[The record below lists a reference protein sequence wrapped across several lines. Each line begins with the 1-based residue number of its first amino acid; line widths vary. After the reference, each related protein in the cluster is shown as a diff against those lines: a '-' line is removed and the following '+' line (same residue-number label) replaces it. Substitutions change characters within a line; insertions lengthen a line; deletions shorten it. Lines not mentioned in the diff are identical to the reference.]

1 MSGQHPLPCSGHSRG
16 NGVPGTGAG
25 SVAHR
30 EAGGGCVRAA
40 PTARHERL
48 GGHVSLGSSLR
59 TMRCKHLRKL
69 DGLRSFCCFQFAST
83 KARRGMCGAP
93 PARPSSQVAGLIT
106 YRWILSRSV
115 TFQRLSKS
123 ICLQVS
129 GVQQGALARRLCGR
143 TFSNQWGQYSG
154 AGACCALEA
163 AGLPAG
169 TAASL
174 CARHLPSSPRQRWM
188 PSALPTGGCC
198 CLVLS
203 RFGTFLRVDL
213 HAHTHTASMRICVS
227 VAASWKCLFR
237 SRAHSA
243 PGRLSDH

>member
-1 MSGQHPLPCSGHSRG
+1 MGYVHSAVFSLPWDVWS
-16 NGVPGTGAG
+16 PA
-25 SVAHR
+25 
-30 EAGGGCVRAA
+30 
-40 PTARHERL
+40 
-48 GGHVSLGSSLR
+48 
-59 TMRCKHLRKL
+59 
-69 DGLRSFCCFQFAST
+69 
-83 KARRGMCGAP
+83 
-93 PARPSSQVAGLIT
+93 PARPSCQVARLLT
-106 YRWILSRSV
+106 YRWLLSRSV
-115 TFQRLSKS
+115 AFQCSSKS

-129 GVQQGALARRLCGR
+129 GVQQGALACRLCGR
-143 TFSNQWGQYSG
+143 AFSNQWGQYSR

-163 AGLPAG
+163 AAGLPASV
-169 TAASL
+169 AASL

-213 HAHTHTASMRICVS
+213 HAHARARTCTHTHTASMRICVS
-227 VAASWKCLFR
+227 VASSWKRLFG